1 MLRAFGIRFKSP
13 VFFAC
18 FLQHF
23 YVYLLFE
30 GHDKET
36 PFRIFTRF
44 VEGYEGYLYPRRIF
58 AEDGDFS
65 EIPGGLTNEFKWLF
79 FHDSVVLENFLSS
92 LCRSFGMS
100 IQ

>member
-58 AEDGDFS
+58 AEDVDFS
-65 EIPGGLTNEFKWLF
+65 EIPGGRTNENELIQATGSSNIIF
-79 FHDSVVLENFLSS
+79 ENFTLKGT
-92 LCRSFGMS
+92 R
-100 IQ
+100 QAD